1 MRRTGHIRERSPGSF
16 ELRYTTG
23 TDPATGNRKVVTTTV
38 RGSRKDAERE
48 LRRLLRTLDTNE
60 HVDPS
65 KIVMR
70 LWFAQWLAAIAPE
83 VSPVTHQRYTE
94 FVDGYLAPAFG
105 NLLLSKISPHDIQ
118 AKYTEWATGG
128 RRDGKPG
135 PLAVSTRRFLHHCLS
150 SALTR
155 AVELQLIARN
165 PAQVLRR
172 RLPKRER
179 GEMATLSPDQVHQV
193 LDATRGTP
201 YYWPILLALAT
212 GARRGEICALRWRN
226 VELDRGLIRVV
237 ESVKRIR
244 GGTIRGSTKG
254 GHARTVTLPRSTID
268 ELREW
273 RREQAEQLLRLGVRQ
288 SGDIVVCTQPDGKPI
303 GVNILTNAFARIAKR
318 LGLAVHFHSLRH
330 THATA
335 LLMAGVHPKVAQE
348 RLGHASIAITLDV
361 YSHVTERLHDDAAAK
376 IDDVFRGTR

>member
-1 MRRTGHIRERSPGSF
+1 
-16 ELRYTTG
+16 
-23 TDPATGNRKVVTTTV
+23 
-38 RGSRKDAERE
+38 
-48 LRRLLRTLDTNE
+48 
-60 HVDPS
+60 
-65 KIVMR
+65 
-70 LWFAQWLAAIAPE
+70 
-83 VSPVTHQRYTE
+83 
-94 FVDGYLAPAFG
+94 
-105 NLLLSKISPHDIQ
+105 
-118 AKYTEWATGG
+118 
-128 RRDGKPG
+128 
-135 PLAVSTRRFLHHCLS
+135 
-150 SALTR
+150 
-155 AVELQLIARN
+155 
-165 PAQVLRR
+165 
-172 RLPKRER
+172 
-179 GEMATLSPDQVHQV
+179 MATLSPDQVHQV